1 MKKEEKGQKKDERT
15 LQDIFAQ
22 LDKVIENMEQGD
34 ISLEESFLLYRE
46 GMDLLKTCNDKIDKV
61 EKKMLILDNE
71 GEEHEFEK

>member
-1 MKKEEKGQKKDERT
+1 MNQKENEKDRKDST

-34 ISLEESFLLYRE
+34 ISLEESFHLYHQ
-46 GMDLLKTCNDKIDKV
+46 GMDMLKTCNEKIDKV

-71 GEEHEFEK
+71 GEEHEFEN